1 MAGRGRVPREAFED
15 RWHGYPARPEWS
27 FVQGPR
33 VRPPHPAGIEDE
45 LELQMMEIRRLLVN
59 NHQLAEDRMSL
70 HREMIDSQEGI
81 RRVNMMIAD
90 IHAEKE
96 THARELIEKG
106 LKLEA
111 DLRAAEPLREEVI
124 HLHSQIK
131 KLTFTK
137 QELTDQVQ
145 SLMQELTRAQAD
157 NQQILTMKA
166 EIDKLHQELM
176 HVWLEFLTQ

>member
-1 MAGRGRVPREAFED
+1 MV
-15 RWHGYPARPEWS
+15 
-27 FVQGPR
+27 
-33 VRPPHPAGIEDE
+33 IT
-45 LELQMMEIRRLLVN
+45 N
-59 NHQLAEDRMSL
+59 
-70 HREMIDSQEGI
+70 
-81 RRVNMMIAD
+81 

-124 HLHSQIK
+124 HLRLQIK
-131 KLTFTK
+131 KLTSTK
-137 QELTDQVQ
+137 QELTNQVQ
-145 SLMQELTRAQAD
+145 SLTQELTRVRAD

-176 HVWLEFLTQ
+176 RVWTGIEYEKKGNYKLMEQKQSMEKKLISMTCEIEKSRADLATMDGRPWVVAEGCFILSKALYITGFLTGQIFFMCF